1 MTTAVAGSSYGLSGT
16 RWTSRVLGALRRRP
30 ELVTAAVCAVVV
42 AIGQRGPDLPAQA
55 YRVSLIRHHG
65 LVIFDSHWYGGHSLP
80 GDSMIFPLLAAGG
93 GSRLVGAPARL
104 AAAAALT
111 RPP

>member
-1 MTTAVAGSSYGLSGT
+1 MTTAVAGSGYGWSGT
-16 RWTSRVLGALRRRP
+16 RWTSRVLDAVRRHP

-80 GDSMIFPLLAAGG
+80 RYNIIFPLLPPGG
-93 GSRLVGAPARL
+93 GSRVGGGAPRL
-104 AAAAALT
+104 PAAAA
-111 RPP
+111 